1 MLTRTWTGY
10 SQQAAVNLIIR
21 HNNIDLNVATA
32 SSSISNYG
40 GINNH
45 IDDNRLN
52 GGSYIIYFE
61 GPATGNTVTN
71 NFFGQY
77 AFGYYAGAAANAQT
91 YSGNIFDGTAAAGTT
106 GTTGTSTTSAPS
118 AALAVTI
125 DTHGAGGADHCLVLD
140 RQRHGGRPHH
150 Q

>member
-1 MLTRTWTGY
+1 M
-10 SQQAAVNLIIR
+10 AAP
-21 HNNIDLNVATA
+21 
-32 SSSISNYG
+32 IS
-40 GINNH
+40 
-45 IDDNRLN
+45 
-52 GGSYIIYFE
+52 IYFE
-61 GPATGNTVTN
+61 GPATGNDVTN

-125 DTHGAGGADHCLVLD
+125 DTAGAGGADHHLVHD